1 MEMKRRK
8 KQLKPVV
15 KLKSNYLSADDPAQW
30 IWSNRTHSS
39 ASEAF
44 RDADYATAFWK
55 EDSDFMQTMRFLR
68 GMGEGAFIVFM
79 TLLIPVLLFI
89 WIFR

>member
-1 MEMKRRK
+1 MRAKRK
-8 KQLKPVV
+8 KVLPPVV
-15 KLKSNYLSADDPAQW
+15 KRKSPYLSADDPAQW
-30 IWSNRTHSS
+30 VWSNRTHRS

-44 RDADYATAFWK
+44 RDANYATAFWK
-55 EDSDFMQTMRFLR
+55 EDSDFMATMRFLR

-79 TLLIPVLLFI
+79 ALLIPVLLFI

>member
-1 MEMKRRK
+1 MARK
-8 KQLKPVV
+8 KKVTKYEYKASDGV
-15 KLKSNYLSADDPAQW
+15 AQW

-44 RDADYATAFWK
+44 RDANYATAFWK
-55 EDSDFMQTMRFLR
+55 EDSDFMATMRFLR
-68 GMGEGAFIVFM
+68 GMGEGAFLVGMALF
-79 TLLIPVLLFI
+79 IPFLLFI

>member
-1 MEMKRRK
+1 MKLKRK
-8 KQLKPVV
+8 KLKPVV
-15 KLKSNYLSADDPAQW
+15 KLKSQYQSADDPAQW

-44 RDADYATAFWK
+44 RDANYATAFWK
-55 EDSDFMQTMRFLR
+55 EDSDFMATMRFLR

-79 TLLIPVLLFI
+79 ALLIPVLLFL